1 MTDTPTTNFF
11 LTSEDIDA
19 IGRVGSIGARHAAR
33 ALSRLTATSVRLS
46 KPEMKTL
53 SIGEVPDLLGGM
65 DAPAMGV
72 LIPFHGDVVGNTLLL
87 YSDDGAKELLK
98 LLFPGDDEVTEELKD
113 SAIAETGNILAGAI
127 HTVMSRLTE
136 RILISLP
143 PITVQ
148 DMAGAILD
156 PLLAEAGS
164 YTDEVVTLVFHLSDE
179 DGTCLVKTVLIP
191 GIECLQLMQEAAN
204 RLESG

>member
-1 MTDTPTTNFF
+1 MTDTLTTGFF
-11 LTSEDIDA
+11 PTSEDIDA
-19 IGRVGSIGARHAAR
+19 IGRVGSIGAQHAAR
-33 ALSRLTATSVRLS
+33 ALSRFTGISVRLS
-46 KPEMKTL
+46 TPEMKTL
-53 SIGEVPDLLGGM
+53 SIGEVSDLLGGM
-65 DAPAMGV
+65 GAPAMGV
-72 LIPFHGDVVGNTLLL
+72 LIPFHGDVAGNTLLL
-87 YSDDGAKELLK
+87 FSDDGVKELLK

-164 YTDEVVTLVFHLSDE
+164 YADEVITLVFHLSDE
-179 DGTCLVKTVLIP
+179 AGTSLLKTVLIP

-204 RLESG
+204 RLEAS

>member
-1 MTDTPTTNFF
+1 MTDTPVTGFF
-11 LTSEDIDA
+11 LTSDDIDA
-19 IGRVGSIGARHAAR
+19 IGRIGSIGAQHAAK
-33 ALSRLTATSVRLS
+33 ALSKLTGINIRLS
-46 KPEMKTL
+46 EPEMKTL
-53 SIGEVPDLLGGM
+53 SIGEVPELLGGM

-72 LIPFHGDVVGNTLLL
+72 LIPFHGDVAGNTLLL
-87 YSDDGAKELLK
+87 YTDDGVRELLN
-98 LLFPGDDEVTEELKD
+98 LLFSGDEEISEELSN
-113 SAIAETGNILAGAI
+113 SAIAETGNILAGAL

-164 YTDEVVTLVFHLSDE
+164 YADEVIALVFHLSDE
-179 DGTCLVKTVLIP
+179 DDTCLVRTVLIP
-191 GIECLQLMQEAAN
+191 GVECLQLMQEAAN
-204 RLESG
+204 RLETG